1 VERVERGE
9 REDVDDPLSDSTFV
23 SVVDGEEKDVFVDS
37 IDDVVDVD
45 LLIRTVADSLL
56 LTAELLD
63 TLGEED
69 NTADFD
75 DDLVTAALTDE
86 DRLSEGD
93 PVEDTECVFN
103 TGGDPDGVSVDDPHA
118 ENVFIDTPVV
128 VIETCEDDDGLFV
141 VFVVADAEP
150 D

>member
-1 VERVERGE
+1 M
-9 REDVDDPLSDSTFV
+9 
-23 SVVDGEEKDVFVDS
+23 
-37 IDDVVDVD
+37 
-45 LLIRTVADSLL
+45 
-56 LTAELLD
+56 
-63 TLGEED
+63 D

-75 DDLVTAALTDE
+75 DDLVTAELTDD

-93 PVEDTECVFN
+93 PEEDTECVFN
-103 TGGDPDGVSVDDPHA
+103 NGCDPVGMSVDESYA

-141 VFVVADAEP
+141 IFVVADAEP